1 MKRVGRLQR
10 RFSVRLLA
18 GFVVLILLTTLSAGV
33 PAYWVTRAQLEQ
45 QAWEIAANAR
55 QATVSLLAAE
65 EQRLSDLSLVL
76 AERPTLNRLL
86 REQAFNELPD
96 YLQAFQDQ
104 SNLDILY
111 FCIDNRL
118 VVGESATTE
127 CPSTPST
134 GFAFA
139 NGRPVLLSNR
149 SVFED
154 TSTSLSYVVTIG
166 LWLDEEFL
174 RQLASSTGVEQ
185 SILLPDGQRLTSS
198 FLSGSTS
205 GAAEPTL
212 LNTSAIEPG
221 GQVFE
226 LAGRRYYTL
235 TSPIIDEQGQPVLLS
250 EVALEVGD
258 LLAAERRALAILTW
272 STGLV
277 ALLGTVLGLW
287 YVRQV
292 IAPLRKLT
300 AVAEQI
306 SQGDLVASIPNFE
319 NPVEVGTLA
328 TALQQSQASMLR
340 AIEERS
346 QARDWLDTLIQSV
359 VEGVVTFDAEGRITF
374 LSQGAELL
382 SGWRR
387 EDALARHV
395 NDVFPVTRESEVSFL
410 EALPPPGEKR
420 QISVHT
426 QTGKS
431 ITLAVTGARLVP
443 PGEETVQMALVLR
456 DVTQEEALRHLR
468 SYFLSSISHEFRT
481 PLSTLNAS
489 IELLLEEVDT
499 LSAAEIRELLK
510 PTYLSLRGLQNLI
523 DNLLESSSIEA
534 GRFVLH
540 QRRVDLNQV
549 IHDALGVVQPLF
561 DRRRQQV
568 MIEEPAHPPELIAD
582 PARLTQVLVNLLT
595 NAGKYSPIGAV
606 IEIRVRQSADMLR
619 LSVADRGPGIPPD
632 ERANVFRRFV
642 RLTATD
648 GEHYGVGLG
657 LFVVRTTI
665 EAHGGRVGV
674 DGRSGG
680 GSIFWFELPLAQPNR
695 NNTLVPAV

>member
-1 MKRVGRLQR
+1 MGSLGRLRR
-10 RFSVRLLA
+10 RFSVRLVV
-18 GFVVLILLTTLSAGV
+18 GFFILILLTTLSAGV

-45 QAWEIAANAR
+45 QAWEITTNAR
-55 QATVSLLAAE
+55 QATASLLAAE
-65 EQRLSDLSLVL
+65 QQRLADLSLVL

-96 YLQAFQDQ
+96 YLQAFQSQ

-118 VVGESATTE
+118 TVGESPTAD
-127 CPSTPST
+127 CPEAPET
-134 GFAFA
+134 GFEFA
-139 NGRPVLLSNR
+139 EGRPVLLSSR
-149 SVFED
+149 SVFQD
-154 TSTSLSYVVTIG
+154 GSGSLSYLITIG
-166 LWLDEEFL
+166 LWLDEAFL
-174 RQLASSTGVEQ
+174 RQLAASTGVEQ
-185 SILLPDGQRLTSS
+185 SILLPNGQRLTSS
-198 FLSGSTS
+198 LPIAPTTS
-205 GAAEPTL
+205 ASQPTL
-212 LNTSAIEPG
+212 VRVAPNQPG

-226 LAGRRYYTL
+226 LGQQRYYAL
-235 TSPIIDEQGQPVLLS
+235 ASPILDVEGQVVLMS
-250 EVALEVGD
+250 EVALAVDD
-258 LLAAERRALAILTW
+258 LLAAERRALSILTW

-277 ALLGTVLGLW
+277 ALLGTLLGLW

-292 IAPLRKLT
+292 IAPLRQLT
-300 AVAEQI
+300 AVAGQI
-306 SQGDLVASIPNFE
+306 SAGDLMASIPDFE
-319 NPVEVGTLA
+319 NPVEVSTLA

-359 VEGVVTFDAEGRITF
+359 IEGVVTFNADGRITF
-374 LSQGAELL
+374 ISQGTELL

-387 EDALARHV
+387 EEALGRHI
-395 NDVFPVTRESEVSFL
+395 NDVFPVTREWEVSFL

-426 QTGKS
+426 HAGKTT
-431 ITLAVTGARLVP
+431 TLAITGARLVP
-443 PGEETVQMALVLR
+443 PGEETVQTALVLR
-456 DVTQEEALRHLR
+456 DVTQEDALRHLR
-468 SYFLSSISHEFRT
+468 SYFLANISHEFRT

-489 IELLLEEVDT
+489 IELLLEEVDS

-510 PTYLSLRGLQNLI
+510 PTHLSLRGLQNLI

-540 QRRVDLNQV
+540 QRPIDLNQV
-549 IHDALGVVQPLF
+549 IHDALRVVQPLL

-568 MIEEPAHPPELIAD
+568 TVEEPARVAELTAD
-582 PARLTQVLVNLLT
+582 PGRLTQVLVNLLS
-595 NAGKYSPIGAV
+595 NASKYSPIGEA
-606 IEIRVRQSADMLR
+606 IDLRVRQMADTLHI
-619 LSVADRGPGIPPD
+619 SVADRGPGIPPE
-632 ERANVFRRFV
+632 ERVNVFRRFV

-648 GEHYGVGLG
+648 GEQYGIGLG

-674 DGRSGG
+674 DGRADG
-680 GSIFWFELPLAQPNR
+680 GSIFWFELPLI
-695 NNTLVPAV
+695 

>member
-1 MKRVGRLQR
+1 MKRIGRLQR

-45 QAWEIAANAR
+45 QAWEIAINAR

-118 VVGESATTE
+118 VVGESPTAE

-134 GFAFA
+134 DFSVA
-139 NGRPVLLSNR
+139 NGRPVLLSSR
-149 SVFED
+149 SVFQD
-154 TSTSLSYVVTIG
+154 ASTPLAYLVTIG
-166 LWLDEEFL
+166 LWLDESFL
-174 RQLASSTGVEQ
+174 NQLASSTGVEQ

-198 FLSGSTS
+198 LPAVTS
-205 GAAEPTL
+205 VADDEPVVVEVP
-212 LNTSAIEPG
+212 SRRPG
-221 GQVFE
+221 GRVFE
-226 LAGRRYYTL
+226 LAGQRYYAL
-235 TSPIIDEQGQPVLLS
+235 TAPIMDAEGEPVLLS
-250 EVALEVGD
+250 EVALAVDD

-272 STGLV
+272 STGLI
-277 ALLGTVLGLW
+277 ALLGTLLGLW

-300 AVAEQI
+300 VVAEQI
-306 SQGDLVASIPNFE
+306 SEGDLVASIPNFA

-328 TALQQSQASMLR
+328 TALQRSQASMLR

-346 QARDWLDTLIQSV
+346 QARDWLDTLIQSI
-359 VEGVVTFDAEGRITF
+359 VEGVVTFDGEGRITF

-387 EDALARHV
+387 EEAIGRHV

-410 EALPPPGEKR
+410 EALPPPGDKR
-420 QISVHT
+420 QVSIHT
-426 QTGKS
+426 QSGKI
-431 ITLAVTGARLVP
+431 ITLAITGAQLVP
-443 PGEETVQMALVLR
+443 PGEETVQTALVLR
-456 DVTQEEALRHLR
+456 DVTQDEALRNLR

-489 IELLLEEVDT
+489 IELLLEEVDS

-540 QRRVDLNQV
+540 QRQVDLNQI
-549 IHDALGVVQPLF
+549 IHDALRVVQPLL

-568 MIEEPAHPPELIAD
+568 TVEEPAHSPELTAD
-582 PARLTQVLVNLLT
+582 PGRLTQVLVNLLT
-595 NAGKYSPIGAV
+595 NASKYSPIGEV
-606 IEIRVRQSADMLR
+606 IDLQVQQLGDALRV
-619 LSVADRGPGIPPD
+619 SVMDRGPGIPSD

-648 GEHYGVGLG
+648 GEQYGVGLG

-674 DGRSGG
+674 DGRAGG
-680 GSIFWFELPLAQPNR
+680 GSIFWFELPLRQLPGDLSN
-695 NNTLVPAV
+695 